1 MECFDENA
9 IEAWLQHTLPEQ
21 QQTACETHLD
31 ECVACR
37 ELIAS
42 CLHDTLIGQQA
53 KDHDA
58 LRPRHISDDAT
69 LEAPTQVRMAPDPEE
84 ESDPRPG
91 LLPSG
96 TMIGQFCT
104 MSLLGRGGMA
114 DVYLARDT
122 QLGRQV
128 ALKWFDSE
136 RFASSKDKERCLRV
150 ARTTAMFTHPN
161 HVPLSAAGENG
172 DGPHAGGAYVA
183 LEFIRG
189 SDLRSR
195 LQKGPLAQPEAIT
208 IGLGIGNALIE
219 AHRRSVLHC
228 DLKPGNVMLG
238 RHGTVRVVDF
248 GLAGRGLPSERAPS
262 SAGVFGAPDSER
274 AVTTL
279 SRNGSSAATPMRSQG
294 GSPRYM
300 APEQWWDDPCS
311 DRTDIWAA
319 GLIMYEM
326 MSGQFAFDAEELV
339 DLASQIT
346 SDNAAPALKNGP
358 QAVIALV
365 AKCLDKEPMRR
376 PDAKR
381 FVERLEAL

>member
-9 IEAWLQHTLPEQ
+9 IEAWLQHTLADQEL
-21 QQTACETHLD
+21 AAYETHLD
-31 ECVACR
+31 NCEACR
-37 ELIAS
+37 ELIAN
-42 CLHDTLIGQQA
+42 CLHDTLIGQKA

-58 LRPRHISDDAT
+58 LRPRQITDEAT
-69 LEAPTQVRMAPDPEE
+69 LEAPTQVRMAPEPEE
-84 ESDPRPG
+84 EPDPRPA

-96 TMIGQFCT
+96 TIIGSFCT

-128 ALKWFDSE
+128 ALKWFDNE
-136 RFASSKDKERCLRV
+136 RFASPKDKERFLRE
-150 ARTTAMFTHPN
+150 ARTTAKFNHPN
-161 HVPLSAAGENG
+161 IVTLYAAGEQTS
-172 DGPHAGGAYVA
+172 GPHAGGAYVA

-189 SDLRSR
+189 SDLRTR
-195 LQKGPLAQPEAIT
+195 IQKGPLTQNEAIT

-219 AHRRSVLHC
+219 AHRRNVLHC

-248 GLAGRGLPSERAPS
+248 GFAGRGLPSERAPS

-274 AVTTL
+274 AVTTV
-279 SRNGSSAATPMRSQG
+279 SRNGLSAATPMRSQG

-326 MSGQFAFDAEELV
+326 ISGQFAFDAEELV
-339 DLASQIT
+339 ELASQIT
-346 SDNAAPALKNGP
+346 CDNKAPALKIGP
-358 QAVIALV
+358 EAVITLV
-365 AKCLDKEPMRR
+365 ASCLDKEPMRR